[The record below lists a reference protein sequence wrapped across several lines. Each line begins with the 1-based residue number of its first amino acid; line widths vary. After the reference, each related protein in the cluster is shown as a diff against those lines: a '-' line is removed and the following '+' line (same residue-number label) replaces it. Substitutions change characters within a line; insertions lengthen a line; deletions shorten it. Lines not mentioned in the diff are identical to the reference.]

1 MVETEFLIQRWKN
14 NCLGK
19 RGLGLHENRVRF
31 CNKCHEGN
39 LSFLRAI
46 KPFKL
51 LVVMAYWAI
60 SYKKLLAIHERD
72 VTPEQAAYPREW
84 HTINMEITSAKWH
97 CWSIVES
104 RTSAH
109 RRQILHHAA
118 SVRLQPGEHW
128 GLPFSLRGGGEE
140 IILILVSS
148 FNLHPALSGYLFC
161 YRMQSHAILCSSPHR
176 LLFSFASNLF

>member
-1 MVETEFLIQRWKN
+1 MICNIKGLEKRQMSWRKGFLN
-14 NCLGK
+14 VGK
-19 RGLGLHENRVRF
+19 YLPGLGLHENRVQF

-118 SVRLQPGEHW
+118 SVRCNPGSTEDY
-128 GLPFSLRGGGEE
+128 P
-140 IILILVSS
+140 LV
-148 FNLHPALSGYLFC
+148 FEVVGRKLF
-161 YRMQSHAILCSSPHR
+161 
-176 LLFSFASNLF
+176 